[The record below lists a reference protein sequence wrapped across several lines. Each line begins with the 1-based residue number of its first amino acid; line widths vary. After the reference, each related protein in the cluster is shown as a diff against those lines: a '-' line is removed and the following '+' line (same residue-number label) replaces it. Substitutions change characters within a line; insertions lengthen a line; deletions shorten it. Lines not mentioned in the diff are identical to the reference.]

1 MIERTVALVA
11 HKLSLAHAEAV
22 LDLAPDVP
30 AVPCDRSQ
38 LEQVVLNLLMNSVEA
53 MPQGGKVFV
62 RTRVDVPAGAVVIE
76 IEDEGTGIPKEH
88 LSRIFD
94 PFFSTKE
101 AGKGTGLGLTVV
113 YGIVD
118 AHGGT
123 IDVRSTVGK
132 GTTFTVRLP
141 LRPPGAA
148 AEAAV
153 AAAPAHEE
161 ARP

>member
-1 MIERTVALVA
+1 MGNR
-11 HKLSLAHAEAV
+11 
-22 LDLAPDVP
+22 
-30 AVPCDRSQ
+30 
-38 LEQVVLNLLMNSVEA
+38 
-53 MPQGGKVFV
+53 
-62 RTRVDVPAGAVVIE
+62 
-76 IEDEGTGIPKEH
+76 
-88 LSRIFD
+88 
-94 PFFSTKE
+94 
-101 AGKGTGLGLTVV
+101 
-113 YGIVD
+113 IVD